1 MYRLTINGAHREI
14 AEDSSLL
21 DYFRDSS
28 TAGAFFVL
36 FCFVLFGLVCP
47 PRPSGRGFFVFLF
60 FRPFYPFFGILG

>member
-14 AEDSSLL
+14 AEDGSLL
-21 DYFRDSS
+21 DYLRDSS

-36 FCFVLFGLVCP
+36 FVLFCP
-47 PRPSGRGFFVFLF
+47 PRPSGRGFFVFLS